1 MRFFR
6 QTLAV
11 AGYNFR
17 QWERNPR
24 IVITFLLDFILCF
37 LLSDK
42 VVAFAKAHEK
52 TTQLAEAF
60 VWTFGNSS
68 SILLTS
74 VLLILLFADMPF
86 LTSGTPFYL
95 VRISRRVWVAGQA
108 LYVTAATGLY
118 MAFTF
123 LSTVVLCMRN
133 SFPGDKWS
141 PTAVILGYQGSNV
154 VLPASL
160 KVMEATTPY
169 RCAAVIF
176 LLMLLYALVLVFLML
191 VFSLYKGQAAGV
203 VSAFIFTI
211 YGILLDP
218 NTFMKLFKLSEVE
231 KYKANVAVGWLS
243 PLNHAT
249 YAMHNFGHD
258 LLPTLSQTGIVLGV
272 LLAFL
277 GIAAWRIMQNYNFS
291 FTGTEM

>member
-17 QWERNPR
+17 QWEKNPR
-24 IVITFLLDFILCF
+24 IVIVFLLDFILCF

-42 VVAFAKAHEK
+42 VVSFAMAHEK

-68 SILLTS
+68 SILLNS

-95 VRISRRVWVAGQA
+95 VRINRRVWVAGQA
-108 LYVTAATGLY
+108 VYVTAATGLY

-123 LSTVVLCMRN
+123 LSTVALCMRN

-169 RCAAVIF
+169 RCAARIF
-176 LLMLLYALVLVFLML
+176 LLMLLYALTLVFLML

-203 VSAFIFTI
+203 VGAFVFTV

-218 NTFMKLFKLSEVE
+218 NTFMKLFNLSDVE
-231 KYKANVAVGWLS
+231 RYKANVAVGWLS

-258 LLPTLSQTGIVLGV
+258 LLPTLSQTGMVLGTILA
-272 LLAFL
+272 LLFL
-277 GIAAWRIMQNYNFS
+277 AAWRIMRNYNFS

>member
-6 QTLAV
+6 QTMAV

-17 QWERNPR
+17 QWEGNPR
-24 IVITFLLDFILCF
+24 VVITFLLDFILCF
-37 LLSDK
+37 LLSDR
-42 VVAFAKAHEK
+42 VVAFAKEHEK

-68 SILLTS
+68 SILLSS

-95 VRISRRVWVAGQA
+95 VRINRTVWVAGQA
-108 LYVTAATGLY
+108 VYAAAATGLY

-123 LSTVVLCMRN
+123 ASTVVLCMRN

-169 RCAAVIF
+169 RCAARIF
-176 LLMLLYALVLVFLML
+176 MLMLLYALTLVFLML

-203 VSAFIFTI
+203 VSAFGFTI

-218 NTFMKLFKLSEVE
+218 ITFMKLFRLNETE
-231 KYKANVAVGWLS
+231 RYKANVAVGWLS

-258 LLPTLSQTGIVLGV
+258 LLPTLPQTGMVLGGV
-272 LLAFL
+272 LILL
-277 GIAAWRIMQNYNFS
+277 LLAAWRAMRNYNFS
-291 FTGTEM
+291 FMGTEM